1 MPSSASSL
9 QIPPDALDLLRA
21 FCAREVRFL
30 IVGAHALGFW
40 AQPRA
45 TGDLDLFVEPSAENA
60 ARVLSA
66 LNDFGI
72 PPTDLSE
79 SDLVTPGVVFQ
90 MGLPPHR
97 IDLNTEQ
104 TGISFAEAWE
114 ERVVLACAGLDLP
127 FIGRAAMIRNK
138 RATGRPKDML
148 DLQLMGEE

>member
-9 QIPPDALDLLRA
+9 PIPPDALDLLRA

-66 LNDFGI
+66 LNDFGV

-79 SDLVTPGVVFQ
+79 ARPGDSRRGLSDGAASPS
-90 MGLPPHR
+90 HR
-97 IDLNTEQ
+97 SHTEQ

-114 ERVVLACAGLDLP
+114 ERAVARPVPVSTC
-127 FIGRAAMIRNK
+127 RSSAAPR
-138 RATGRPKDML
+138 
-148 DLQLMGEE
+148 